1 MKAYLLAAG
10 LGSRLKPITDKIP
23 KCLVPISGHPML
35 DWWAKLFLESGVSE
49 VLINTHYMA
58 DQVHDYIEEYN
69 AKNTGLKF
77 VETYEE
83 ELIGSGGTV
92 YTNRDFVKDEESFLI
107 CYADNLTDVNLPELI
122 KFHNAKGAPLT
133 MALFHTNVPKQCG
146 IAELND
152 EGRIVA
158 FIEKPE
164 NPVSDLANAGIYVA
178 SKEVFND
185 FPDAGFSDIGK
196 DVLPKLV
203 GRMYGWEIPQYL
215 IDIGTMPN
223 YEKAQADWKYDYDKD
238 KLCTSFS

>member
-10 LGSRLKPITDKIP
+10 LGSRLKPITDRIP
-23 KCLVPISGHPML
+23 KCLVPINEHPML
-35 DWWAKLFLESGVSE
+35 DWWAKLFLESGVDE

-58 DQVHDYIEEYN
+58 DQVQEYIKNYN

-77 VETYEE
+77 IETYEE

-92 YTNRDFVKDEESFLI
+92 YTNRDFVKGEEDFLI
-107 CYADNLTDVNLPELI
+107 CYADNLTDINLPEFI
-122 KFHNAKGAPLT
+122 KFHKASKAPLT

-146 IAELND
+146 IAGLDN
-152 EGRIVA
+152 EGRIVE

-164 NPVSDLANAGIYVA
+164 NPDSNLANAGIYA
-178 SKEVFND
+178 ATQEVFEV

-196 DVLPKLV
+196 DVLPKLI
-203 GRMYGWEIPQYL
+203 GKMFGWEIPQYL
-215 IDIGTMPN
+215 IDVGTMPN

-238 KLCTSFS
+238 NLIG

>member
-10 LGSRLKPITDKIP
+10 LGSRLKPITDTIP
-23 KCLVPISGHPML
+23 KCLVPINGHPML
-35 DWWAKLFLESGVSE
+35 DWWAKLFLETGVSE

-58 DQVHDYIEEYN
+58 DQVHNYIEDYN

-92 YTNRDFVKDEESFLI
+92 YTNRDFVKGEEEFLI
-107 CYADNLTDVNLPELI
+107 CYADNLTDVHLKELTA
-122 KFHNAKGAPLT
+122 FHKEHKPPLT

-152 EGRIVA
+152 EGKIVA

-178 SKEVFND
+178 SHEIFKE
-185 FPDAGFSDIGK
+185 FPDADFSDIGK

-238 KLCTSFS
+238 SLF